1 MKILFLSKEE
11 SLKFE
16 TKRVPSLAMIQSF
29 LATIAVATLPLVEQ
43 RLAIP
48 FGFFSQ
54 HLSIWNA
61 LLAGII
67 GNVVSVGIVL
77 WLWPIVA
84 RFAAK
89 HSPICDRF
97 LQRLFARTRKKHSHQ
112 FTTWGSIFLIF
123 FVMLPIPGS
132 GGWSGSLVAWLFGVP
147 YWRAMKLIFIG
158 LILGAF
164 LVAGMTVGIDESLQI
179 LNEFVSEASL

>member
-1 MKILFLSKEE
+1 
-11 SLKFE
+11 
-16 TKRVPSLAMIQSF
+16 MIQS
-29 LATIAVATLPLVEQ
+29 LLLTVAIATLPLVEQ

-54 HLSIWNA
+54 GLNIWTA
-61 LLAGII
+61 LFAGMI
-67 GNVVSVGIVL
+67 GNILSVGVVL

-84 RFAAK
+84 RFARK
-89 HSPICDRF
+89 NSPTCDRF
-97 LQRLFARTRKKHSHQ
+97 LQRLFARTRKKHTHQ
-112 FTTWGSIFLIF
+112 FNTWGSVFLIF

-147 YWRAMKLIFIG
+147 YKKAMGLISIG

-164 LVAGMTVGIDESLQI
+164 IVAGMTIGIDESI
-179 LNEFVSEASL
+179 RIINESLSEIPV

>member
-1 MKILFLSKEE
+1 MNL
-11 SLKFE
+11 LK
-16 TKRVPSLAMIQSF
+16 KAVPFSSMIQSF

-61 LLAGII
+61 ILAGII

-77 WLWPIVA
+77 WIWPIVA
-84 RFAAK
+84 RLAAK
-89 HSPICDRF
+89 YSPRCDRF
-97 LQRLFARTRKKHSHQ
+97 LQKLFARTRKKHSHK
-112 FTTWGSIFLIF
+112 FTTWGNIFLIF
-123 FVMLPIPGS
+123 FVMIPIPGS
-132 GGWSGSLVAWLFGVP
+132 GGWSGSLVAWLFGIP

-164 LVAGMTVGIDESLQI
+164 LIAGMTVGIDESLHI
-179 LNEFVSEASL
+179 INEFVSEIPQ